1 LWLDELDPGDR
12 SRCGLRVGRPG
23 FARLQAE
30 LPVRGPRE
38 FTVETM
44 HYACNWQG
52 SLHWFEG
59 SESIVQEGRAVF
71 ALRFSGG
78 MLA

>member
-1 LWLDELDPGDR
+1 
-12 SRCGLRVGRPG
+12 
-23 FARLQAE
+23 
-30 LPVRGPRE
+30 VRGPRE